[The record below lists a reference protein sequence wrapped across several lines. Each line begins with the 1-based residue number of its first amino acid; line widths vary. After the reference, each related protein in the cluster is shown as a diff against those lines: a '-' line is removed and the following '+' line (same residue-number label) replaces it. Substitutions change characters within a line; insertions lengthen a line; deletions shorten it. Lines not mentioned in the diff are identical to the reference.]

1 MYIIKQSGVF
11 IGSLYHAESEIS
23 YGLSSNYI
31 QFSKAKC
38 KKIART
44 FYFYITEHIHP
55 NLLLLQRA
63 LLDSSNF
70 YRLFQRE
77 VHGD

>member
-1 MYIIKQSGVF
+1 MYIIKQSGIF
-11 IGSLYHAESEIS
+11 IGAVLPCRKWIS

-38 KKIART
+38 KKIARII
-44 FYFYITEHIHP
+44 YFYITEYIP
-55 NLLLLQRA
+55 QFAATSKNTFGL
-63 LLDSSNF
+63 NF